1 MARFDHSF
9 PKPLKESY
17 NEIELLMLLRQ
28 GDQAAFSRIYDEY
41 KGRLSYKLLI
51 LVKDEKLAEEL
62 LQDLFLKVWENR
74 ERIDL
79 AKSFKAYLYKITQ
92 NSVVDLYRRAKR
104 ENEVLTKM
112 KAANTEFYS
121 HVEELI
127 LQKENEELL
136 EALLLQL
143 PPKRREIFIQCK
155 LYGRSYKE
163 VSEEY
168 NISVTTVN
176 DHIQKSMIFL
186 KNKINK
192 GGSIPYSLLLIYLF
206 S

>member
-1 MARFDHSF
+1 M
-9 PKPLKESY
+9 KEGY
-17 NEIELLMLLRQ
+17 NEIELLTLLRQ
-28 GDQAAFSRIYDEY
+28 GDQAAFSKIYDEY

-51 LVKDEKLAEEL
+51 LLKDEKLAEEL

-74 ERIDL
+74 ERIDVS
-79 AKSFKAYLYKITQ
+79 KSFKAYLYKITQ

-104 ENEVLTKM
+104 ENDMLAKM
-112 KAANTEFYS
+112 KLANMEFYH
-121 HVEELI
+121 HVEEVI
-127 LQKENEELL
+127 LQKENEELI
-136 EALLLQL
+136 ASLLQQL

-168 NISVTTVN
+168 SIAVTTIN

-186 KNKINK
+186 RDKINK
-192 GGSIPYSLLLIYLF
+192 GGNIPYSLLLLYLF